1 MAHDSLVNSPVSDLK
16 TNFKNIEKDRNGTVK
31 YKLA

>member
-1 MAHDSLVNSPVSDLK
+1 MAHDALVNSPVPDLK

-31 YKLA
+31 YR